1 MAANTKQIMDSGIA
15 AYRAGKIDEAEDIFR
30 GFIKEFPESDLA
42 DNACYN
48 LAKIAMGKGESRRA
62 LGWYEYLLENYPDS
76 DAAYF
81 GKDEYVELRRS
92 MGEGPKEIAD
102 ECYFNA
108 VSLLK
113 RCKYDEAN
121 AEFDRLIKEYPDC
134 EYVDNAYYQKAVI
147 CKKKGDK
154 DGVKANVDI
163 IMQQYPETDAA
174 LYAEKLL

>member
-1 MAANTKQIMDSGIA
+1 MAPNTKQIIDSGIA
-15 AYRAGKIDEAEDIFR
+15 AYRAGNVDEAEEIFR
-30 GFIKEFPESDLA
+30 GFIKDFPESGLA

-48 LAKIAMGKGESRRA
+48 LAKIALGKGHEKRA
-62 LGWYEYLLENYPDS
+62 LAWYEYLLETYPDS

-81 GKDEYVELRRS
+81 GKDEYVELSRT
-92 MGEGPKEIAD
+92 MGEGPKEIAG
-102 ECYFNA
+102 ECYFNG

-121 AEFDRLIKEYPDC
+121 VEFDRLLKEYPKC

-147 CKKKGDK
+147 CKKRNDK
-154 DGVKANVDI
+154 AGVESNVRI
-163 IMQQYPETDAA
+163 IMEQYPDSDAA